1 MTTDATPASL
11 RKRASQGDPNAIAAL
26 LNQSFQSHGI
36 QTNVTRSNAHLD
48 IALYSDR
55 PIDPQHIDRLARG
68 LQRLNV
74 PIVAFT
80 VAVYPTGG
88 LIPDWL
94 QTRSRSTP
102 SASFVGVE
110 KSTKEAA
117 KAAAFPPVPKK
128 YIPKGQ
134 KNIHPLW
141 LVAAI
146 VIFWAG
152 TLIVG
157 SIIFDAIGDWYEQF
171 ARDYWWM

>member
-1 MTTDATPASL
+1 MTADATAASL

-26 LNQSFQSHGI
+26 LNQSFQSQGI
-36 QTNVTRSNAHLD
+36 QASVTRNSANLD

-55 PIDPQHIDRLARG
+55 PIDLQYIDRLARG

-74 PIVAFT
+74 PVVAFT
-80 VAVYPTGG
+80 VAAYPTGG
-88 LIPDWL
+88 LIPDWV

-102 SASFVGVE
+102 SASFVGIE
-110 KSTKEAA
+110 KSAPAA

-128 YIPKGQ
+128 YRPKGQ
-134 KNIHPLW
+134 KNLHPLW

-157 SIIFDAIGDWYEQF
+157 GMIFDAIGDWYNQF